1 MRVLPVTRWNLP
13 LAVLLAVLAG
23 CNAPPAAGALA
34 PPAPDPEPADAVR
47 LDHRDPGDTT
57 TPLPEAISRALQTDE
72 LVLTCPGGVVDGRS
86 HFARDWVGVHRVDL
100 DGDGREEWILNGL
113 HPCLR
118 QQADDNAWWWI
129 YSGDAAGSQRVL
141 LRARQARQLE
151 VLPTRHNGMA
161 DLRAHL
167 VNGRGQALR
176 SDFASDGE
184 RYVAAARVE
193 P

>member
-1 MRVLPVTRWNLP
+1 MTRWRIP
-13 LAVLLAVLAG
+13 LGVLLAVLAG
-23 CNAPPAAGALA
+23 CNASPAAGALA
-34 PPAPDPEPADAVR
+34 ASPAEPARTVR
-47 LDHRDPGDTT
+47 LDHLDPGDTAA
-57 TPLPEAISRALQTDE
+57 PLPEAISRALQTDE
-72 LVLTCPGGVVDGRS
+72 LVLGCPEGVANRRS
-86 HFARDWVGVHRVDL
+86 RFARDWVGVHRIDL
-100 DGDGREEWILNGL
+100 DSDGRDEWILNGL

-118 QQADDNAWWWI
+118 QQADDHAYWWV
-129 YSGDAAGSQRVL
+129 YSGDPAGTQRVL

-167 VNGRGQALR
+167 VNGRGQALQ

-184 RYVAAARVE
+184 RYVGAARVE